1 MLLCNRKEKNRRER
15 DKERERERGNSPP
28 MKSLEEAM
36 PRCSKKTAGKATE
49 PVPAAPAF
57 CNRDLAT
64 VWRIKHPSF
73 PK

>member
-1 MLLCNRKEKNRRER
+1 MLLCNRKEREI
-15 DKERERERGNSPP
+15 ERERGNSPP

-49 PVPAAPAF
+49 PVPAF

>member
-1 MLLCNRKEKNRRER
+1 
-15 DKERERERGNSPP
+15 

-64 VWRIKHPSF
+64 VWRIMHPSF